1 MKIAS
6 FDIGIK
12 NMAYC
17 ILQQEANYTYS
28 LPYSIRDWKVLN
40 LMEENQSPNRDQK
53 NPTCTCRKY
62 KETSKKS
69 AKQEVC
75 NKSATYF
82 LESSPNSFLFFCK
95 KHAIENTENKEST
108 KQKYFMYSSKF
119 SKSALT
125 KLSIK
130 DLTAF
135 SNTYFPTESM
145 QSSKKDTIEHLLQ
158 LLQGKCLMPIVVKK
172 KAKAGDTDLVT
183 IGRNMATLLDNERD
197 HFADVTHI
205 IIENQ
210 ISTIAARMKTIQ
222 GMLAQY
228 FILRNPGTMIQFVS
242 SMNKL
247 KGLDKLTTPSDK
259 TNPNQ
264 TTAPSDK
271 TNPNQTTTPSDKT
284 NPNQTTTPS
293 DKTNPNPN
301 YKKHK
306 KDGVEYCRRFLDQ
319 MPPPSSEPGEW
330 KSLLENSKK
339 KDDLA
344 DCFLQGIWYLQK

>member
-17 ILQQEANYTYS
+17 ILQQEANSTYL
-28 LPYSIRDWKVLN
+28 LPYSILDWKVLN
-40 LMEENQSPNRDQK
+40 LMEENQWPNRDQT

-108 KQKYFMYSSKF
+108 KQKYFMYSAKF
-119 SKSALT
+119 SKSALN

-158 LLQGKCLMPIVVKK
+158 LLQGKCLMPVVVKK

-183 IGRNMATLLDNERD
+183 IGRNMATLLDNERGA
-197 HFADVTHI
+197 FADVTHI

-228 FILRNPGTMIQFVS
+228 FILRNPGTVIQFVS

-247 KGLDKLTTPSDK
+247 KGLDKLHETTNANTSE
-259 TNPNQ
+259 
-264 TTAPSDK
+264 
-271 TNPNQTTTPSDKT
+271 
-284 NPNQTTTPS
+284 
-293 DKTNPNPN
+293 

-319 MPPPSSEPGEW
+319 MPCPASSQNEW

>member
-17 ILQQEANYTYS
+17 ILQQEPTYTDQ
-28 LPYSIRDWKVLN
+28 LPYSIQDWKVLN
-40 LMEENQSPNRDQK
+40 LMEENLPQNIGQTH
-53 NPTCTCRKY
+53 PTCTCRKY
-62 KETSKKS
+62 KEKKKS
-69 AKQEVC
+69 KENGQNEIC
-75 NKSATYF
+75 NKFAKYF
-82 LESSPNSFLFFCK
+82 LEKSSDSQKSFLYFCK
-95 KHAIENTENKEST
+95 KHAIENTKNKDST
-108 KQKYFMYSSKF
+108 KNEQNYLLYSPKF

-125 KLSIK
+125 KLSVE
-130 DLTAF
+130 DLATF
-135 SNTYFPTESM
+135 FNTHFPSEYANP
-145 QSSKKDTIEHLLQ
+145 SSKRTKKDTIDNLLQ
-158 LLQGKCLMPIVVKK
+158 LLQGICLMPIVEKK

-197 HFADVTHI
+197 NFADVTHI

-228 FILRNPGTMIQFVS
+228 FILRNPGTVIQFVS

-247 KGLDKLTTPSDK
+247 KGLDKLHET
-259 TNPNQ
+259 TNPN
-264 TTAPSDK
+264 TSE
-271 TNPNQTTTPSDKT
+271 
-284 NPNQTTTPS
+284 
-293 DKTNPNPN
+293 

-319 MPPPSSEPGEW
+319 MSPTTSQPNEW

-344 DCFLQGIWYLQK
+344 DCFLQGIWYFQK

>member
-1 MKIAS
+1 MRIAS

-17 ILQQEANYTYS
+17 ILQEQEQDSNTTHP
-28 LPYSIRDWKVLN
+28 LPYSIQDWKVLN
-40 LMEENQSPNRDQK
+40 LMEENHSENQGQT

-62 KETSKKS
+62 KEKRKGQKKLSKDNREKENAES
-69 AKQEVC
+69 C
-75 NKSATYF
+75 NKSAKYF
-82 LESSPNSFLFFCK
+82 LETSTTSTSQNSFLYFCK
-95 KHAIENTENKEST
+95 KHAIENTKTENTESI
-108 KQKYFMYSSKF
+108 QQEKYLLYSPKF

-125 KLSIK
+125 KLSVE
-130 DLTAF
+130 DLATF
-135 SNTYFPTESM
+135 FHTHFPQEYANPSCKRT
-145 QSSKKDTIEHLLQ
+145 KKDTIDHVLQ
-158 LLQGKCLMPIVVKK
+158 LLQGKCLMPIVEKK

-183 IGRNMATLLDNERD
+183 IGRNMATLLDNERGS
-197 HFADVTHI
+197 FADVTHI

-228 FILRNPGTMIQFVS
+228 FILRNPGTVIQFVS

-247 KGLDKLTTPSDK
+247 KGLDKLHETTNANASE
-259 TNPNQ
+259 
-264 TTAPSDK
+264 
-271 TNPNQTTTPSDKT
+271 
-284 NPNQTTTPS
+284 
-293 DKTNPNPN
+293 

-319 MPPPSSEPGEW
+319 MSPHPASTPNEW

-344 DCFLQGIWYLQK
+344 DCFLQGIWYLHK